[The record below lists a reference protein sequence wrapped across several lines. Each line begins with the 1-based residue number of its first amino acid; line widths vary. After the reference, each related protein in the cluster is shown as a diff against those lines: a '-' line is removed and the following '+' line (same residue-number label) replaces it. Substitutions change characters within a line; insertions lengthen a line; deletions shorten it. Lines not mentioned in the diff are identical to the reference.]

1 MSISQNILDKNYLV
15 VTNSIISS
23 LWVFLCAHNRE
34 AQQYLLEKIEKKI
47 NLNLRNKTNAYNNFI
62 SESLIVYFF

>member
-15 VTNSIISS
+15 VTNSIMSS

-34 AQQYLLEKIEKKI
+34 AQQYLLEKIEKK
-47 NLNLRNKTNAYNNFI
+47 NKFKFTKQDECI
-62 SESLIVYFF
+62 Q

>member
-23 LWVFLCAHNRE
+23 FWVFLCAHNRE
-34 AQQYLLEKIEKKI
+34 AQQYLLEKIEKK
-47 NLNLRNKTNAYNNFI
+47 NKFKFTTQDECI
-62 SESLIVYFF
+62 Q